1 MTFQVYRD
9 RRGEWHWR
17 LLAGNNRT
25 IANSVEGYVRLKD
38 CLHAVDLVAH
48 SRRAAVVETDR

>member
-17 LLAGNNRT
+17 LLAANNRT
-25 IANSVEGYVRLKD
+25 LADSVEGYVKVSD
-38 CLHAVDLVAH
+38 CLHAIALVKHA
-48 SRRAAVVETDR
+48 RWAEVVETDR